1 MSPAGVHKKCLYKA
15 LVANRYE
22 FGILKE
28 RRKKYDSRK
37 HGVFEQNG

>member
-28 RRKKYDSRK
+28 RRKKYDSGK
-37 HGVFEQNG
+37 YGVFEQNG